1 MEWQEV
7 IEHPALQNLPFKIEL
22 NEYGKIEMSPAS
34 NRHGRLQTKIVLLLE
49 QYGSPG
55 EIYLE
60 CSINTRKS
68 VKVAD
73 VAWSSKS
80 FFETYGEQT
89 PLPVAPEICVEIL
102 SPSNSKA
109 EMLEKIDLYLA
120 KGAREVWLCNDNGDI
135 EIHTP
140 AGIASQSA
148 IISGFPVNIFLTARG
163 NDK

>member
-7 IEHPALQNLPFKIEL
+7 IEHPTLQNLPFKIEL

-34 NRHGRLQTKIVLLLE
+34 NRHGRLQSKINSLFE
-49 QYGSPG
+49 KHGSEG

-60 CSINTRKS
+60 CSINTRKG

-73 VAWSSKS
+73 VAWASKT
-80 FFETYGEQT
+80 FFDRYGEQT
-89 PLPVAPEICVEIL
+89 PLPMAPDICAEIL
-102 SPSNSKA
+102 SPSNCKT

-120 KGAREVWLCNDNGDI
+120 KGAKEVWLCDDDGNI

-140 AGIASQSA
+140 AGVVERSTLVV
-148 IISGFPVNIFLTARG
+148 GFPSNIFQTS
-163 NDK
+163 

>member
-7 IEHPALQNLPFKIEL
+7 IEHPTLQNLPFKIEL

-34 NRHGRLQTKIVLLLE
+34 NRHGRLQGKIYSLFE
-49 QYGSPG
+49 QHGPEG
-55 EIYLE
+55 ELYLE
-60 CSINTRKS
+60 CSVNTRKG

-73 VAWSSKS
+73 VAWSSAA

-89 PLPVAPEICVEIL
+89 PLPMAPDICVEIL

-120 KGAREVWLCNDNGDI
+120 KGAREVWLCDDDGHI
-135 EIHTP
+135 EMHTP
-140 AGIASQSA
+140 AGIVARSA
-148 IISGFPVNIFLTARG
+148 IVVDFPSNIF
-163 NDK
+163 

>member
-34 NRHGRLQTKIVLLLE
+34 NRDGRLQTKILLLLE
-49 QYGSPG
+49 QYGVDG
-55 EIYLE
+55 ECYLE
-60 CSINTRKS
+60 CSITTRKG

-73 VAWSSKS
+73 VAWGSRA
-80 FFETYGEQT
+80 FFDSYGEQT
-89 PLPVAPEICVEIL
+89 PLPMAPDICIEIL

-109 EMLEKIDLYLA
+109 EMVEKVDLYLA
-120 KGAREVWLCNDNGDI
+120 KGAREVWLCDDDGRI

-140 AGIASQSA
+140 AGMVERSTIVVE
-148 IISGFPVNIFLTARG
+148 FPANIFQ
-163 NDK
+163 KS

>member
-7 IEHPALQNLPFKIEL
+7 IEDPTLKDLPFKIEL

-34 NRHGRLQTKIVLLLE
+34 NRHGRLQTKILFMFE
-49 QYGSPG
+49 QYGSEG
-55 EIYLE
+55 ELYLE
-60 CSINTRKS
+60 CSVETRKG

-73 VAWSSKS
+73 VAWGSKM

-89 PLPVAPEICVEIL
+89 PLPMAPEICVEIL

-109 EMLEKIDLYLA
+109 EMAEKIDLYLA
-120 KGAREVWLCNDNGDI
+120 KGAREVWLCDDDGNI

-140 AGIASQSA
+140 AGVVTQSA
-148 IISGFPVNIFLTARG
+148 IVIDFPSSIF
-163 NDK
+163 